1 MDANE
6 ALDRRIDELC
16 RENERLRQEIKTLEW
31 ECEYVEHMYQSVR
44 SVLRNVVRTICAT
57 CPDKDMCEHCYL
69 RPYLYHEDGR
79 YREEA

>member
-1 MDANE
+1 MDARE
-6 ALDRRIDELC
+6 TLERRIDELC
-16 RENERLRQEIKTLEW
+16 RENEQLRQEIKTLER
-31 ECEYVEHMYQSVR
+31 ECEAVENMYQSVR

-57 CPDKDMCEHCYL
+57 CPDKDMCERCYL

>member
-1 MDANE
+1 MDARE
-6 ALDRRIDELC
+6 TLERRIDELC
-16 RENERLRQEIKTLEW
+16 AENERLRQEINTLER
-31 ECEYVEHMYQSVR
+31 ECEYIEHMYQSTR

>member
-1 MDANE
+1 MDARE
-6 ALDRRIDELC
+6 ALERRIDDLC
-16 RENERLRQEIKTLEW
+16 RENEQLRQEIKTLER
-31 ECEYVEHMYQSVR
+31 ECEAVEHMYQSVR

-57 CPDKDMCEHCYL
+57 CPDEDMCEHCYL